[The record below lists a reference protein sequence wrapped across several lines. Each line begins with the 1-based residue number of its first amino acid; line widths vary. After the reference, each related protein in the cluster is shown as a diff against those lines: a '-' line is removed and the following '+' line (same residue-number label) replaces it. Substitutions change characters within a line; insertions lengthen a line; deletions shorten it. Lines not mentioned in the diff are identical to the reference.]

1 MNAFGR
7 IFRITIYGESHGE
20 EIGVV
25 IDGCP
30 AGLGL
35 DPGDLAADLERR
47 RAGAAGTTARR
58 EPDVP
63 RIRSGLYDGKTTGA
77 PLLIAL
83 ANTDVRPQDYA
94 ATADRPRPGHA
105 DLTARQKFGG
115 FNDVRGGGHFSGR
128 LTAALVAAGAVA
140 KKILAPAVV
149 RASVLEAGGSAEID
163 RAVEAAIREEDS
175 VGGLIEC
182 RVAGLPAGLGEPFF
196 DSVES
201 LIGHLVFSVPGIRGV
216 EFGSGFRSA
225 GMRGSECNDVFVDAS
240 GTTRTNHAGGVNG
253 GISNGNELVFRAAV
267 KPTSSIGRAQ
277 ETIDLKTG
285 GMRTLRVR
293 GRHDACIA
301 LRAPVVIE
309 AAAAVV
315 LADLMLIEQQRPK
328 IKR

>member
-35 DPGDLAADLERR
+35 DPADLAEDLERR
-47 RAGAAGTTARR
+47 RAGAAGTTARH

-63 RIRSGLYDGKTTGA
+63 RIRSGLYNGKTTGA

-94 ATADRPRPGHA
+94 ATADVPRPGHA

-140 KKILAPAVV
+140 RKILAPAAV

-163 RAVEAAIREEDS
+163 RAVEAAVREEDS

-182 RVAGLPAGLGEPFF
+182 RVTGLPAGLGEPFF

-201 LIGHLVFSVPGIRGV
+201 LISHLVFSVPGIRGV

-225 GMRGSECNDVFVDAS
+225 GMRGAKATTSS
-240 GTTRTNHAGGVNG
+240 STRRGPPGPTTRGE
-253 GISNGNELVFRAAV
+253 S
-267 KPTSSIGRAQ
+267 
-277 ETIDLKTG
+277 TG
-285 GMRTLRVR
+285 GLRTGMNWSSGPPSSRP
-293 GRHDACIA
+293 
-301 LRAPVVIE
+301 RASAGP
-309 AAAAVV
+309 
-315 LADLMLIEQQRPK
+315 RKPST
-328 IKR
+328 

>member
-7 IFRITIYGESHGE
+7 IFRIMIYGESHGA

-30 AGLGL
+30 AGFDL

-47 RAGAAGTTARR
+47 RAGASGTTARH

-63 RIRSGLYDGKTTGA
+63 LIRSGLYGGKTTGA

-83 ANTDVRPQDYA
+83 ANTDVRTRDYA
-94 ATADRPRPGHA
+94 ETADRPRPGHA
-105 DLTARQKFGG
+105 DLTARRKFGG

-140 KKILAPAVV
+140 KKILAPASV
-149 RASVLEAGGSAEID
+149 RAALLEAGGSAEID
-163 RAVEAAIREEDS
+163 RAVADAIREEDS

-201 LIGHLVFSVPGIRGV
+201 LISHLVFSVPGIRGV

-225 GMRGSECNDVFVDAS
+225 GMRGSECNDVIVDAS
-240 GTTRTNHAGGVNG
+240 GTTRTNHAGGING
-253 GISNGNELVFRAAV
+253 GITNGNELVFRAAV

-285 GMRTLRVR
+285 GPQTLRVR

-315 LADLMLIEQQRPK
+315 LADLLLIEQQRPK